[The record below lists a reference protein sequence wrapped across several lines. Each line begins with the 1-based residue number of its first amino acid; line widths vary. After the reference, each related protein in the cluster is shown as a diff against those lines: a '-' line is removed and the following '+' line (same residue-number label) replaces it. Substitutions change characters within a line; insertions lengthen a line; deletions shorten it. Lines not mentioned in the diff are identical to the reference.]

1 MSKEENLRL
10 LQEYS
15 KTRDIETRN
24 KILEQNYNLI
34 PYAIKYYYSEDSRLT
49 PTVREDMLSAGV
61 IGLIT
66 AIERFDATK
75 YSVLSTYAIP
85 YIREAISHML
95 SEEYTFSQMERETES
110 DDKHL
115 SFEEQIEDT
124 YQKSEIQEE
133 LNDAYSQLL
142 TESERDCL
150 DMIYRVCD
158 EPAWSINEIAKQLGM
173 TSKEVKDNYYRGL
186 VKINQPWVRWYLEKL
201 KGECQNDTN

>member
-1 MSKEENLRL
+1 MGKEENLRL
-10 LQEYS
+10 LREYAQ
-15 KTRDIETRN
+15 THDVAIRN
-24 KILEQNYNLI
+24 EILMQNYNLI
-34 PYAIKYYYSEDSRLT
+34 PYTIKYYYSDDSRIT
-49 PTVREDMLSAGV
+49 PTVREDMMGAGV
-61 IGLIT
+61 TGLIT

-110 DDKHL
+110 DDKHI
-115 SFEEQIEDT
+115 SFEEQIEDK
-124 YQKSEIQEE
+124 YQKPELQEE
-133 LNDAYSQLL
+133 LSDAYSQLL

-150 DMIYRVCD
+150 DLIYRVCD

-173 TSKEVKDNYYRGL
+173 TPKEVKDNYYRGL

-201 KGECQNDTN
+201 KGEWQDDTN